1 MSTTIPSE
9 RPADRSL
16 TAPVFDEG
24 FLAGEPQPHLARLR
38 EAAPV
43 ALDEDRGVWVL
54 SGHAEVMAAARDP
67 ATFCSGKGILLAEI
81 GVTYDSPPTMMHA
94 DAPDHTRYRKLV
106 QPAFAPGV
114 IKGLEPAIRARATR
128 AVDDALAVA
137 AGPGAAGVVDVVAD
151 LAVRFPLQVIADL
164 LGLPD
169 DDWARFYEW
178 SEAAIPGATDWPQER
193 IAELMGEMVT
203 YLLGMA
209 ASRRAEPRDDV
220 VSRLATAAPDGDV
233 LDDTELAM
241 FLVQLLVAGNE
252 TTRNA
257 LSGGLLA
264 FAENPAQWDRL
275 RADPSPSLL
284 ATAVEEILRWTTPV
298 AYFLRTTTREV
309 SLGGVT
315 IPADAPTMLLYL
327 SANRD
332 EREFGP
338 TAGDFDIG
346 RYPNH
351 HLAFGSGPHFCLGA
365 ALARVELRVMLEELA
380 ARVTRIEPAGDPERS
395 MSLVIAGLRRAPLRL
410 HSG

>member
-1 MSTTIPSE
+1 VGTTIPSD

-24 FLAGEPQPHLARLR
+24 FLAGDPHAHLARLR
-38 EAAPV
+38 AAAPV
-43 ALDEDRGVWVL
+43 AFDEEHGVWIL
-54 SGHAEVMAAARDP
+54 SGHPEVMAAARDP
-67 ATFCSGKGILLAEI
+67 ATFCSGRGILLAEI
-81 GVTYDSPPTMMHA
+81 GTTYDSPPTMMHA

-114 IKGLEPAIRARATR
+114 IKGLEPAIRARAVA
-128 AVDDALAVA
+128 AVDEALAL
-137 AGPGAAGVVDVVAD
+137 AGSGEPVDVVRD

-169 DDWARFYEW
+169 GDWPRFYEW
-178 SEAAIPGATDWPQER
+178 SEAAIPGATDWPAER

-203 YLLGMA
+203 YLLAMA
-209 ASRRAEPRDDV
+209 AERRADPRDDV
-220 VSRLATAAPDGDV
+220 VSRLATVTVDGDR

-264 FAENPAQWDRL
+264 FGENPGQWDRL
-275 RADPSPSLL
+275 RSVPSPALL

-298 AYFLRTTTREV
+298 VYFLRTTTREV
-309 SLGGVT
+309 ELGG
-315 IPADAPTMLLYL
+315 IALPAGAPTMLLYL
-327 SANRD
+327 SADRD

-338 TAGDFDIG
+338 TAGAFDIG
-346 RYPNH
+346 RDPNH
-351 HLAFGSGPHFCLGA
+351 HMAFGSGPHFCLGA

-380 ARVTRIEPAGDPERS
+380 ARVGRLEPAGAPERS
-395 MSLVIAGLRRAPLRL
+395 MSLVIAGLRHAPMVLQPA
-410 HSG
+410 

>member
-1 MSTTIPSE
+1 VGTTIPQ
-9 RPADRSL
+9 DRAL

-24 FLAGEPQPHLARLR
+24 FLAGDPQPHLARLR

-43 ALDEDRGVWVL
+43 AFDDEHGVWVL
-54 SGHAEVMAAARDP
+54 SGHAEVMGAARDP
-67 ATFCSGKGILLAEI
+67 ATFCSGRGILLAEI
-81 GVTYDSPPTMMHA
+81 GTTYDSPPTMMHA

-114 IKGLEPAIRARATR
+114 IKALEPSIRARAVA
-128 AVDDALAVA
+128 AVDEAMVLAGDAE
-137 AGPGAAGVVDVVAD
+137 PIDVVRD

-169 DDWARFYEW
+169 DDWPRFYEW
-178 SEAAIPGATDWPQER
+178 SEAAIPGATDWAQER

-203 YLLGMA
+203 YLLAMA
-209 ASRRAEPRDDV
+209 AERRADPRDDV
-220 VSRLATAAPDGDV
+220 VSRLATVTVDGDR

-264 FAENPAQWDRL
+264 FAENPDQWDRL
-275 RADPSPSLL
+275 RADQGL
-284 ATAVEEILRWTTPV
+284 APTAVEEILRWTTPV
-298 AYFLRTTTREV
+298 VYFLRTTTREV
-309 SLGGVT
+309 ELGGVT
-315 IPADAPTMLLYL
+315 LPADAPTMLLYL

-338 TAGDFDIG
+338 TAGAFDIG
-346 RYPNH
+346 RDPNH
-351 HLAFGSGPHFCLGA
+351 HMAFGSGPHFCLGA

-380 ARVTRIEPAGDPERS
+380 TRVARFTPAGEPERT
-395 MSLVIAGLRRAPLRL
+395 MSLVIAGLRRAPMTL
-410 HSG
+410 HPA